1 MSEASPRAAT
11 HELFNRGIGM
21 GSVRDPYPELRALR
35 EKGPVHRIDLR
46 ASFPLFCPQNEN
58 PLAFLVV
65 SAELV
70 TRVLTDP
77 ETFCSSGYAETF
89 GLAAGE
95 NILQMDFE
103 QHARHRRLVQY
114 GFTRKALDR
123 WKESVVEP
131 IVAQHIDAF
140 AARGRADLVGEFAF
154 PFPIH
159 VIAELFGLPD
169 DDMPS
174 FHDWASGIM
183 LVAIDYERGIES
195 TRKLT
200 EYLRPFIAERR
211 RRPGDDLLS
220 LLVEARDAGELLSDQ
235 EILAFLL
242 VMIPAGGETTY
253 RSTANLLF
261 ALLSNP
267 EQLEAVRSR
276 PALIPQAVEE
286 GLRWEPPITAIMRVA
301 RRDIRLGGVDIPG
314 GARVITSLGS
324 ASRDEER
331 HPDGE
336 RFDVLRE
343 PRPSLA
349 FGFGP
354 HRCLGMHLGRMENEA
369 ALGALLQRLP
379 RLRLDPDA
387 ADVHITG
394 AGFRAPERL
403 PVLFDPEVRRG

>member
-1 MSEASPRAAT
+1 VKTTSRAAT

-21 GSVRDPYPELRALR
+21 GSVRDPYPELRELR
-35 EKGPVHRIDLR
+35 AKGPVHRIDLR
-46 ASFPLFCPQNEN
+46 ERFPLFCPQNES
-58 PLAFLVV
+58 PTAFLVV

-89 GLAAGE
+89 GLAAGQ
-95 NILQMDFE
+95 NILQMDLE
-103 QHARHRRLVQY
+103 PHARHRRLVQY
-114 GFTRKALDR
+114 AFTRKALDR
-123 WKESVVEP
+123 WKEAVIEP
-131 IVAQHIDAF
+131 VVAQHIDAF
-140 AARGRADLVGEFAF
+140 ASRGRADLVGEFAL

-159 VIAELFGLPD
+159 VIAKLFGLPD
-169 DDMPS
+169 DDMPT
-174 FHDWASGIM
+174 FQDWASGIM

-195 TRKLT
+195 TRKLSD
-200 EYLRPFIAERR
+200 YLRPFIELRR
-211 RRPGDDLLS
+211 REPGDDMLS
-220 LLVEARDAGELLSDQ
+220 LLVQARDEGELLSEQ

-253 RSTANLLF
+253 RSTANLLY
-261 ALLSNP
+261 ALLRDP
-267 EQLEAVRSR
+267 AQLEALRR
-276 PALIPQAVEE
+276 QPTLIPQAVEE

-301 RRDIRLGGVDIPG
+301 RRDTRLGDVDIPA

-324 ASRDEER
+324 ASRDEGR

-336 RFDVLRE
+336 RFDLFRE

-354 HRCLGMHLGRMENEA
+354 HRCLGMHLGRMENEI
-369 ALGALLQRLP
+369 ALGALLARLP
-379 RLRLDPDA
+379 GLRLDPEA
-387 ADVHITG
+387 GDVHITG

-403 PVLFDPEVRRG
+403 PVVFEPSRR

>member
-1 MSEASPRAAT
+1 MSESARPAT

-35 EKGPVHRIDLR
+35 ASGPVHRIDLR
-46 ASFPLFCPQNEN
+46 ERFPLFCPQDEN
-58 PLAFLVV
+58 PPAFLVV

-77 ETFCSSGYAETF
+77 ETFCSAAYAETF
-89 GLAAGE
+89 GLAAGQ

-103 QHARHRRLVQY
+103 AHARHRRLVQHA
-114 GFTRKALDR
+114 FTRKALDR

-131 IVAQHIDAF
+131 VIRQHIDAF
-140 AARGRADLVGEFAF
+140 AGRGRADLVGEFAF
-154 PFPIH
+154 PFPVH
-159 VIAELFGLPD
+159 VIARLFGLPD
-169 DDMPS
+169 GDMPS

-200 EYLRPFIAERR
+200 EYLRPFIEERR
-211 RRPGDDLLS
+211 RRPGDDMLT
-220 LLVEARDAGELLSDQ
+220 LLVEARDEGQLLSDP

-261 ALLSNP
+261 ALLRNP
-267 EQLEAVRSR
+267 EQLDALRR
-276 PALIPQAVEE
+276 DPARIPQAVEE

-301 RRDIRLGGVDIPG
+301 RRDVRLGGVEIPA

-324 ASRDEER
+324 ASRDESR

-336 RFDVLRE
+336 RFDPSRE

-354 HRCLGMHLGRMENEA
+354 HRCLGMHLGRIENEIA
-369 ALGALLQRLP
+369 IAELLRRLP
-379 RLRLDPDA
+379 GLRLDPA
-387 ADVHITG
+387 ARDVHITG
-394 AGFRAPERL
+394 AGFRAPESL
-403 PVLFDPEVRRG
+403 PVVFEPQRG

>member
-1 MSEASPRAAT
+1 MSERSRPAT

-35 EKGPVHRIDLR
+35 AQGPVHRIDLR
-46 ASFPLFCPQNEN
+46 SRFPLFCPQNES
-58 PLAFLVV
+58 PEAFLVV

-77 ETFCSSGYAETF
+77 ETFCSAAYAETF
-89 GLAAGE
+89 GLAAGM

-103 QHARHRRLVQY
+103 AHARHRRLVQHA
-114 GFTRKALDR
+114 FTRKALDR
-123 WKESVVEP
+123 WKASVVEP
-131 IVAQHIDAF
+131 VIRRHIDAF
-140 AARGRADLVGEFAF
+140 AGRGSADLVGEFAF

-159 VIAELFGLPD
+159 VIAKLFGLPD

-183 LVAIDYERGIES
+183 LVAIDYERGMES
-195 TRKLT
+195 TRRLT
-200 EYLRPFIAERR
+200 EYLRPFIDERR
-211 RRPGDDLLS
+211 RRPGDDMLT
-220 LLVEARDAGELLSDQ
+220 LLVEARDDGQLLSDA

-253 RSTANLLF
+253 RSTANLLY
-261 ALLSNP
+261 ALLTNP
-267 EQLEAVRSR
+267 GQLEALRKE

-286 GLRWEPPITAIMRVA
+286 GLRWEPPITAIMRIA
-301 RRDIRLGGVDIPG
+301 RCDAVLGGVEIPAG
-314 GARVITSLGS
+314 SRVITSLGS
-324 ASRDEER
+324 ASRDETR

-336 RFDVLRE
+336 HFDLFRE

-354 HRCLGMHLGRMENEA
+354 HRCLGMHLGRIENELA
-369 ALGALLQRLP
+369 IDALLRRLP
-379 RLRLDPDA
+379 GLRLDPRA
-387 ADVHITG
+387 SDVHITG
-394 AGFRAPERL
+394 AGFRAPESL
-403 PVLFDPEVRRG
+403 PVLFEAQKG